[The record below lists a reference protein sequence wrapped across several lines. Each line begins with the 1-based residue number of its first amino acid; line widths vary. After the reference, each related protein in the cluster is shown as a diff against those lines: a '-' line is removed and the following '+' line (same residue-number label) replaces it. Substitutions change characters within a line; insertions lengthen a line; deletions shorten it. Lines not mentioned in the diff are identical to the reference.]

1 MSFCLSCICC
11 SSSVCS
17 GHSACG
23 SSSQL
28 MSISGARYALHAHS
42 TVHTY
47 MQPANGRAPPKRVFK
62 QMLLSC
68 ACYERM
74 HTGPVMTPG
83 QPRPREQ
90 LCRGGA
96 AAARHSRQASIHHG
110 HVTKQASKRATAAAC
125 VRVRRQARN
134 SSRTKFRQKTCDPR
148 RTPRRSAAPKP
159 PDQRSPRSRARSA
172 GCSPA

>member
-74 HTGPVMTPG
+74 HTGPVMTPS

-110 HVTKQASKRATAAAC
+110 HASKQAGDSSSVCAC
-125 VRVRRQARN
+125 PAPSQELLSHQVPPENVR
-134 SSRTKFRQKTCDPR
+134 SSPDSASLSCTEAP
-148 RTPRRSAAPKP
+148 RSAIA
-159 PDQRSPRSRARSA
+159 A
-172 GCSPA
+172 